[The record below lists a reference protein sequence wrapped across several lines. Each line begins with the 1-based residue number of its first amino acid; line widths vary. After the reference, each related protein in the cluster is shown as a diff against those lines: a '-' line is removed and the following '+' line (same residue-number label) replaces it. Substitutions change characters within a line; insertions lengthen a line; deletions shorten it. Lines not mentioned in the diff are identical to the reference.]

1 DQAKEFTRPDGGKKD
16 ALCFLQTPMS
26 WERFDA
32 VRAWQEKLLHMLT
45 PDGGLPALPRAFLS
59 RLMEIYALY
68 DDNRERKK
76 KLSRGKEISRDQ
88 IQEMIHY
95 DRWQW
100 RLVYQLSRFGERHR
114 EHQDTINQLR
124 QEITREGGLIADL
137 HVLVRWA
144 ALLTR
149 EE

>member
-1 DQAKEFTRPDGGKKD
+1 
-16 ALCFLQTPMS
+16 
-26 WERFDA
+26 
-32 VRAWQEKLLHMLT
+32 VWQEKLLNMLK
-45 PDGGLPALPRAFLS
+45 PDGEIPPLPRGFLS

-76 KLSRGKEISRDQ
+76 KLSRGKEITRDQ